1 LIHWSEALSNFNP
14 GVLVKPGIY
23 PDLEIKKY
31 HLSSGISKTGLC
43 MLNRSAKTYRD
54 FIDNPGKS
62 KQTKSLHTGSIF
74 HIAMEG
80 AFDEECRVGPE
91 VIDRRSREW
100 KDFVKAHP
108 GKICV
113 TPEEARQV
121 VAMREAMYGYGP
133 AREALGKPGRFEV
146 SYYWVDRETSRLCK
160 CRPDWI
166 SADQLTI
173 IDFKTAADATEEG
186 FPRSAARLH
195 YHVSAAMTVDGV
207 HATTGIKPQRYIFL
221 AIEPHAPYLTAAYEA
236 TEDDLAEGCEF
247 IRRNLSLLKQCEA
260 TGNWPGLKEEI
271 RPLDVRR
278 FMRRPRE
285 EDESG
290 ADSEVTYSA
299 PGTGEWWE

>member
-1 LIHWSEALSNFNP
+1 
-14 GVLVKPGIY
+14 VQPGIY
-23 PDLEIKKY
+23 PDLDIKRY
-31 HLSSGISKTGLC
+31 HSSGGISKTGLC
-43 MLNRSAKTYRD
+43 KLDRSPRTYRD

-62 KQTKSLHTGSIF
+62 RQNKSLHTGSIF

-80 AFDEECRVGPE
+80 AFEEECRVGPE
-91 VIDRRSREW
+91 VGDKRSKEW
-100 KDFVKAHP
+100 KEFVKAHP

-113 TPEEARQV
+113 TPDEFRQV
-121 VAMREAMYGYGP
+121 VLMREAMYEYGP

-146 SYYWVDRETSRLCK
+146 SYYWIDSDTGLLCK

-166 SADQLTI
+166 SANQLTI

-186 FPRSAARLH
+186 FVRSAGRLH

-207 HATTGIKPQRYIFL
+207 HGTTGILPERYIFL
-221 AIEPHAPYLTAAYEA
+221 VIEPHPPYLTAAYEA
-236 TEDDLAEGCEF
+236 TADDLAEGREF

-278 FMRRPRE
+278 FMRRQRE
-285 EDESG
+285 ENDNGSDSG
-290 ADSEVTYSA
+290 DTYSA
-299 PGTGEWWE
+299 PAAGEWWE